1 MMGLAHDQEEP
12 WQRVA
17 LANRENG
24 ASPASRAGGL
34 LKSNDESLPLLF
46 RLFPYAYSAAANN
59 DNDVAAANAAA
70 AAAIAVA
77 VAVSASAAA
86 VLNLTLELLR
96 SESIAASQAERG
108 RELSLQR
115 LRCDPYAEHFY
126 RSLWSINS

>member
-1 MMGLAHDQEEP
+1 MNLKLEKIAFSNSMGLAHEQEEP
-12 WQRVA
+12 RQRVA

-59 DNDVAAANAAA
+59 DNDVAAAAAATTAATSAASA
-70 AAAIAVA
+70 AAAIA
-77 VAVSASAAA
+77 A
-86 VLNLTLELLR
+86 VLDLTLELLR

-108 RELSLQR
+108 RELKLISL
-115 LRCDPYAEHFY
+115 C
-126 RSLWSINS
+126 

>member
-1 MMGLAHDQEEP
+1 MKINELQWDSHTTKKSLGKGLPLPTEKMERRRR
-12 WQRVA
+12 RV
-17 LANRENG
+17 LA
-24 ASPASRAGGL
+24 AYC
-34 LKSNDESLPLLF
+34 NDESLPLLF

-70 AAAIAVA
+70 AAAAAIAVAVA

-108 RELSLQR
+108 REVKLIL
-115 LRCDPYAEHFY
+115 LC
-126 RSLWSINS
+126 